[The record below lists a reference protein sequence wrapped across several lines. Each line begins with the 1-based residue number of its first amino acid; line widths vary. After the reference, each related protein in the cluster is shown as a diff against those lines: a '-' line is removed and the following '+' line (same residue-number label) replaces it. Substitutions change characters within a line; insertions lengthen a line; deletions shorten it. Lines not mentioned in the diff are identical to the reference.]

1 MPPEA
6 PTPRRAAASGATV
19 RPVTRT
25 SAGTPDRLAG
35 KTIGP
40 CRLLKRLGRGGMG
53 DVYLAV
59 HAELGR
65 TVAVKIMPP
74 DLTRNEELVGR
85 FRREAESAARLEHP
99 NLVEIYDVGED
110 DGYHY
115 LVMAYVEGENLQDLV
130 DRKGRLEPREAAR
143 IAFEVARGLQAV
155 HAEGIVHR
163 DIKPGNILISSK
175 GEVKI
180 VDFGLAFDAEDKTT
194 LTVAGAIMGTP
205 WYLSPEQAEGRRAD
219 PRSDLYSLGVCLYF
233 MVTGQRPFVA
243 ESHMAVLFKQIHE
256 KPRDPRLLAPGL
268 PDALAE
274 IILRALEKKPER
286 RPATA
291 AQMARELEAFL
302 KGAPLPRPRPAAL
315 LRPAAASPR
324 PGLAAR
330 CFSALL
336 GRPAAAWT
344 AAALAAGAAVLAFF
358 LTGPADPPAPPARG
372 DLVTRAALA
381 EAKGDL
387 TGALALYREAAR
399 RDPAPPEA
407 AEGLRRVHSKL
418 QIRPASDGPVRAA
431 AAPSGPNLLTEE
443 DRRRIAE
450 RDYAPVLR
458 RLLERHPSAP
468 PVERAEL
475 SRLGL
480 KLSAALRVVARFR
493 AAADADP
500 RPRLRLRDGR
510 PASSGASPT
519 AALHADSIA
528 EYARRA
534 PDVTELDL
542 VLFRLVDGDARGA
555 LEEAL
560 RRGAPG
566 PEIRPWLGELVEA
579 ALAQGAPAELLER
592 LAAVREG
599 LDPALVAR
607 IDAARA
613 SRR

>member
-6 PTPRRAAASGATV
+6 PTPRSAAGSGATA
-19 RPVTRT
+19 RPITRT
-25 SAGTPDRLAG
+25 AAGTPDRLAG
-35 KTIGP
+35 KQIGP

-110 DGYHY
+110 NGYHY
-115 LVMAYVEGENLQDLV
+115 LVMAYVEGENLQDFV

-143 IAFEVARGLQAV
+143 IACEVARGLQAV

-163 DIKPGNILISSK
+163 DIKPGNILISSR

-256 KPRDPRLLAPGL
+256 KPRDPRTLVPGL

-302 KGAPLPRPRPAAL
+302 KGAPLPRSRPVAPPPRPAAA
-315 LRPAAASPR
+315 PAGRRRAPAR
-324 PGLAAR
+324 LLAA
-330 CFSALL
+330 LL
-336 GRPAAAWT
+336 ARPAAAWT
-344 AAALAAGAAVLAFF
+344 AATLAAAAALLAFF
-358 LTGPADPPAPPARG
+358 LTGPAAPPPPAPAAPRA
-372 DLVTRAALA
+372 DLLTRAALA

-387 TGALALYREAAR
+387 PGALALYREAAR
-399 RDPAPPEA
+399 RTPAPPEA
-407 AEGLRRVHSKL
+407 AEGARRVEAKL
-418 QIRPASDGPVRAA
+418 QAVPPPPGPS
-431 AAPSGPNLLTEE
+431 PDDLLTEE
-443 DRRRIAE
+443 DRRQIAA

-458 RLLERHPSAP
+458 RLLERHPTAP
-468 PVERAEL
+468 AGRREAL

-480 KLSAALRVVARFR
+480 KLSAALRVVAQFR
-493 AAADADP
+493 ASVAADP
-500 RPRLRLRDGR
+500 RPRLKLRDGR
-510 PASSGASPT
+510 PTSYAWTPLP
-519 AALHADSIA
+519 ALHADSIA
-528 EYARRA
+528 EYARRGR
-534 PDVTELDL
+534 DVTELDL

-555 LEEAL
+555 LEQAL
-560 RRGAPG
+560 RGGAIP
-566 PEIRPWLGELVEA
+566 PECRPWLEDLVEA
-579 ALAQGAPAELLER
+579 ALAQGAPPELLER

>member
-6 PTPRRAAASGATV
+6 PAPRSATA

-25 SAGTPDRLAG
+25 AAGTPDRLVG
-35 KTIGP
+35 KQIGP

-53 DVYLAV
+53 DVYLAT

-65 TVAVKIMPP
+65 AVAVKIMSP

-110 DGYHY
+110 NGYHY
-115 LVMAYVEGENLQDLV
+115 LVMAYVEGQNLQDLV
-130 DRKGRLEPREAAR
+130 DQKGRLEPREAAR
-143 IAFEVARGLQAV
+143 IAYEVARGLQAV

-163 DIKPGNILISSK
+163 DIKPGNILISSS
-175 GEVKI
+175 GDVKI

-194 LTVAGAIMGTP
+194 LTVVGAIMGTP

-268 PDALAE
+268 PDALAA

-286 RPATA
+286 RYATA

-302 KGAPLPRPRPAAL
+302 KGAPLPRPRAAAAP
-315 LRPAAASPR
+315 LRPAGPPPVRRKLSVQ
-324 PGLAAR
+324 LAT
-330 CFSALL
+330 ALL
-336 GRPAAAWT
+336 GQPSFAWT
-344 AAALAAGAAVLAFF
+344 AAILSAAAALLAFF
-358 LTGPADPPAPPARG
+358 LTGPAGSLSPARLSAASG
-372 DLVTRAALA
+372 DLLTRAALA

-387 TGALALYREAAR
+387 TAALELYRDASRRTPAA
-399 RDPAPPEA
+399 PEA
-407 AEGLRRVHSKL
+407 AEGVRRVETKL
-418 QIRPASDGPVRAA
+418 RAA
-431 AAPSGPNLLTEE
+431 PFPPDPLPGGLLTPE
-443 DRRRIAE
+443 DRRQIAE

-458 RLLERHPSAP
+458 RLLERHSTAP
-468 PVERAEL
+468 PAERAAL

-480 KLSAALRVVARFR
+480 KLSAALRVVTQFR
-493 AAADADP
+493 AALAAEP
-500 RPRLRLRDGR
+500 RPRLKRRDGH
-510 PASSGASPT
+510 PAGPGPT
-519 AALHADSIA
+519 PLAAFHADSIA
-528 EYARRA
+528 EVARRA
-534 PDVTELDL
+534 ADVSELDL

-555 LEEAL
+555 LEQAL
-560 RRGAPG
+560 RSGAAG
-566 PEIRPWLGELVEA
+566 PEVRPWLGELVEG
-579 ALAQGAPAELLER
+579 ALAQGVPPELLER
-592 LAAVREG
+592 LTALREG
-599 LDPALVAR
+599 LDPVLVAR
-607 IDAARA
+607 IDAAR
-613 SRR
+613 SGRR